1 MNNRVPFDLYL
12 VTDRNKT
19 RGRPLLEVIQKALD
33 AGVKAIQLRERDL
46 PTRELLSLAEQ
57 VRALTD
63 RAGATLL
70 INDRVDVCLM
80 IGAEGVHLRADHLP
94 IPVVRRLL
102 GPERLIGVSCHSVEE
117 VWEAE
122 KEGADFV
129 VLGPLYET
137 PSKRSYG
144 PPIGVETLRAA
155 KAGCPIPI
163 FAIGG
168 IQSDRIPEV
177 LKAGAIGVAVISGI
191 LTAADVGRAAEH
203 MLEVLQSHRMVPTLT

>member
-12 VTDRNKT
+12 VTDRHAT
-19 RGRPLLEVIQKALD
+19 EGRPLLEVIPKALD

-46 PTRELLSLAEQ
+46 PARELLSLAEQ
-57 VRALTD
+57 VKAMTD

-117 VWEAE
+117 VREAE
-122 KEGADFV
+122 KGGADFV
-129 VLGPLYET
+129 VLGPLYKT

-203 MLEVLQSHRMVPTLT
+203 MLEVLQSHRIVPTLT

>member
-1 MNNRVPFDLYL
+1 LNNRVPFDLYL
-12 VTDRNKT
+12 VTDRHAT
-19 RGRPLLEVIQKALD
+19 EGRPLLEVIQKALD

-46 PTRELLSLAEQ
+46 PARELLFLAEQ
-57 VRALTD
+57 VKALTD

-117 VWEAE
+117 VREAE
-122 KEGADFV
+122 KGGADFV
-129 VLGPLYET
+129 VLGPLYKT

>member
-1 MNNRVPFDLYL
+1 MNSRVPFDLYL

-19 RGRPLLEVIQKALD
+19 RGRPLLEVIQRALE

-46 PTRELLSLAEQ
+46 TARELLSLAEQ
-57 VRALTD
+57 VKALTD

-70 INDRVDVCLM
+70 INDRIDVCLM
-80 IGAEGVHLRADHLP
+80 IDASGVHLRSDHFP

-117 VWEAE
+117 VREAE

-137 PSKRSYG
+137 QSKRSYG

-168 IQSDRIPEV
+168 IQSARIPAV
-177 LKAGAIGVAVISGI
+177 LKAGASGVAVISGI
-191 LTAADVGRAAEH
+191 LEAADVGRAAEQ
-203 MLEVLQSHRMVPTLT
+203 MLEILQSHRSVPTLT

>member
-1 MNNRVPFDLYL
+1 LNNRVPFDLYL
-12 VTDRNKT
+12 VTDRHAT
-19 RGRPLLEVIQKALD
+19 EGRPLLEVIQKALD

-46 PTRELLSLAEQ
+46 PARELLSLAEQ

-117 VWEAE
+117 VREAE
-122 KEGADFV
+122 KGGADFV
-129 VLGPLYET
+129 VLGPLYKT

-203 MLEVLQSHRMVPTLT
+203 MLEVLQSHRIVPTLT